1 MRAVKTGAVAATL
14 TAGTFA
20 LMNITTVVSLRGLA
34 AESEYGLSAV
44 FFYLFAA
51 LFFLIPVSLVAAE
64 LATGWPQEGGVF
76 RWIGAAFGQRLGL
89 LAIYLQWLATTICF
103 PTMLI
108 FAAVALAYTGN
119 YPAHNAELAA
129 SKDYT
134 LAVVLAVY
142 WLATFITLHGVKSA
156 SRISAL
162 GGLIGT
168 LIPALILLVCGIWYV
183 ASGHP
188 VHLAW
193 SWDGLLPQHMQWQ
206 TWVLAASIFLYYS
219 GMEINAVH
227 VRQLEQPSRNY
238 PLSIA
243 ITAVVTVVVL
253 ILGTL
258 TISAVLP
265 HNDMNL
271 VQGLLH
277 TYDLIFSSMG
287 CPWLGQILA
296 AMLAIGVLG
305 QVTVIVAGPSS
316 GLLVVGREGML
327 PRWMQQVN
335 RHGVQRN
342 ILLLQGAIVSVLS
355 IVLVCLP
362 SVQAAFQILGQLS
375 GLLYLLMYILLF
387 AAAIAL
393 RYRAPEVVRPYQ
405 IPGGKA
411 GMWLVGGAGF
421 CATGVAFILSFM
433 PPSQIV
439 VGSAALYVG
448 ILIVGA
454 IGFVSVPFILY
465 ALRRPEWNTAGNN
478 TKA

>member
-1 MRAVKTGAVAATL
+1 M
-14 TAGTFA
+14 
-20 LMNITTVVSLRGLA
+20 
-34 AESEYGLSAV
+34 
-44 FFYLFAA
+44 
-51 LFFLIPVSLVAAE
+51 
-64 LATGWPQEGGVF
+64 
-76 RWIGAAFGQRLGL
+76 
-89 LAIYLQWLATTICF
+89 
-103 PTMLI
+103 
-108 FAAVALAYTGN
+108 
-119 YPAHNAELAA
+119 
-129 SKDYT
+129 
-134 LAVVLAVY
+134 
-142 WLATFITLHGVKSA
+142 
-156 SRISAL
+156 
-162 GGLIGT
+162 
-168 LIPALILLVCGIWYV
+168 
-183 ASGHP
+183 
-188 VHLAW
+188 
-193 SWDGLLPQHMQWQ
+193 
-206 TWVLAASIFLYYS
+206 
-219 GMEINAVH
+219 
-227 VRQLEQPSRNY
+227 RQLEQPSRNY

-243 ITAVVTVVVL
+243 ITAIVTVVVL

-277 TYDLIFSSMG
+277 TYDLIFSAMG

-405 IPGGKA
+405 IPGKSGDVVSRWRRILCHRCGLYPEFYA
-411 GMWLVGGAGF
+411 AVSNCGRQCGLVCRDFDRRRHWLCVCTVYFVRLA
-421 CATGVAFILSFM
+421 
-433 PPSQIV
+433 PSRV
-439 VGSAALYVG
+439 EY
-448 ILIVGA
+448 
-454 IGFVSVPFILY
+454 
-465 ALRRPEWNTAGNN
+465 RGNN